1 MSSSSERDRAVQ
13 IVREFAAAKGRQDV
27 DAAQRFCH
35 DDFYYEAAS
44 LGAKAEG
51 KQAAGALL
59 ELFFQAFPDYYPRI
73 EWIVSGEA
81 GVALRGNV
89 RMTLKGEFLGFG
101 PTNKTAE
108 IPMFCMFTF
117 KDGLLASEVFFFDLL
132 SWCDQIDI
140 PVREVVE
147 VTHKLFGGASA
158 SAA

>member
-1 MSSSSERDRAVQ
+1 
-13 IVREFAAAKGRQDV
+13 
-27 DAAQRFCH
+27 
-35 DDFYYEAAS
+35 
-44 LGAKAEG
+44 
-51 KQAAGALL
+51 
-59 ELFFQAFPDYYPRI
+59 
-73 EWIVSGEA
+73 
-81 GVALRGNV
+81 
-89 RMTLKGEFLGFG
+89 MTLKGEFLGFG

-108 IPMFCMFTF
+108 SPMFCMFTF